1 MFVTG
6 RLPLL
11 VAAGILPVVALS
23 ATTAAPAWAV
33 VGGWILLCLI
43 LIAVDVAVSASARS
57 VVVTRRVPAR
67 ARLNEPV
74 PVSVALHNTGSR
86 TLHAVIRDAWQPTAG
101 ADARRQR
108 LVIPSGERRRVEI
121 PLHPRRRGELVSEFV
136 MIRSVGPLGL
146 AGRQARHDVRGAV
159 RVLPA
164 FTSRKHLPSRLARL
178 KELDGNTS
186 IQVRGQGTEFDSLR
200 EYVRGD
206 DVRSIDWRATARAG
220 TTMLRTWRPER
231 DRHVVILID
240 TGRTAAARVGDG
252 TRLEAS
258 LEAALLLGALASR
271 AGDHVHLMMF
281 DRVVRGRVTGVDGA
295 ALLPAMT
302 DAMAPVH
309 AGLVDTDWPAAFAS
323 LRSLTT
329 RPSLI
334 VVLTAQDAAES
345 ARGFLGAFPNPGRAT
360 TVLVGSVTDTSVAEI
375 ARGRGSREEV
385 YLAAAAERTLR
396 DAENVAD
403 AVRRA
408 GGEAIAAD
416 PESLPPRIADRYLE
430 LKAAGRL

>member
-1 MFVTG
+1 MFVSP
-6 RLPLL
+6 RLAVAVGLGVIPL
-11 VAAGILPVVALS
+11 VALTAAGLPV
-23 ATTAAPAWAV
+23 WAV
-33 VGGWILLCLI
+33 LGGWILLCVAL
-43 LIAVDVAVSASARS
+43 LAADVTIAASARS
-57 VVVTRRVPAR
+57 LTVTRRVPRR
-67 ARLNEPV
+67 ARMGESV
-74 PVSVALHNTGSR
+74 ETSVALHNHGER
-86 TLHAVIRDAWQPTAG
+86 TLHAVIRDGWQPTAG
-101 ADARRQR
+101 AGSER
-108 LVIPSGERRRVEI
+108 LSVTVPPGERRRVTV
-121 PLHPRRRGELVSEFV
+121 PLLPRRRGELVSEFV
-136 MIRSVGPLGL
+136 FVRSRGPLGL
-146 AGRQARHDVRGAV
+146 GGRQARHEVRGAI

-164 FTSRKHLPSRLARL
+164 FASRKHLPSRLARL
-178 KELDGNTS
+178 RELDGNTS

-252 TRLEAS
+252 TRLDAS
-258 LEAALLLGALASR
+258 LEAALLLGALATR
-271 AGDHVHLMMF
+271 AGDHVHLLLY
-281 DRVVRGRVTGVDGA
+281 DRAVRARVTGVDRA

-302 DAMAPVH
+302 DAMATVH
-309 AGLVDTDWPAAFAS
+309 ARLVDTDWTGAFAAI
-323 LRSLTT
+323 RTMTT
-329 RPSLI
+329 RPSLV

-345 ARGFLGAFPNPGRAT
+345 ARGFLGAFPNPSRST
-360 TVLVGSVTDTSVAEI
+360 TVLVGSVTDTAIETLAEH
-375 ARGRGSREEV
+375 RDSREQI

-403 AVRRA
+403 AIRRA

-416 PESLPPRIADRYLE
+416 PEVLPPKIADRYLD

>member
-1 MFVTG
+1 MFVSG
-6 RLPLL
+6 RLALL
-11 VAAGILPVVALS
+11 IGLGVVPVVAL
-23 ATTAAPAWAV
+23 AMAGIPVWVAVAAWLLLC
-33 VGGWILLCLI
+33 GILLAI
-43 LIAVDVAVSASARS
+43 DVSLAASARRIT
-57 VVVTRRVPAR
+57 VTRRVPAR
-67 ARLNEPV
+67 ARIDEPIDAG
-74 PVSVALHNTGSR
+74 VALHNHGER
-86 TLHAVIRDAWQPTAG
+86 TLHALIRDAWQPTAG
-101 ADARRQR
+101 ASAER
-108 LVIPSGERRRVEI
+108 LRVVVPPGERRRVTV
-121 PLHPRRRGELVSEFV
+121 PLLPRRRGELVSAFV
-136 MIRSVGPLGL
+136 FVRSRGPLGL
-146 AGRQARHDVRGAV
+146 GGRQARHDVRGAI

-164 FTSRKHLPSRLARL
+164 FASRKHLPSRLARL
-178 KELDGNTS
+178 RELDGNTS

-252 TRLEAS
+252 TRLDAALEAS
-258 LEAALLLGALASR
+258 LLLAALASR
-271 AGDHVHLMMF
+271 AGDHVHLLMY
-281 DRVVRGRVTGVDGA
+281 DRVVRGRVTGVDGPG
-295 ALLPAMT
+295 LLQAIT

-309 AGLVDTDWPAAFAS
+309 ARLVDTDWGGAFTAI
-323 LRSLTT
+323 RSLTT
-329 RPSLI
+329 RPSLV

-345 ARGFLGAFPNPGRAT
+345 ARSFLGAFPNASRAT
-360 TVLVGSVTDTSVAEI
+360 TVLVGSVTDEAVGVLATK
-375 ARGRGSREEV
+375 RDSREDI
-385 YLAAAAERTLR
+385 YLAAAAEHTLR

-403 AVRRA
+403 AIRRA